1 MNQGKL
7 IVIEGIDGVGKNTQA
22 KLLAAN
28 IACVAPVRLFS
39 FPQYDTPTGKEVAAY
54 LNGEKGELS
63 RFEISK
69 LYAEDRAAALD
80 EILNCLESGVH
91 VVCDRYVLSNIAFQS
106 SWYLS
111 RSDAGD
117 KELQLAESII
127 DQIYM
132 LEYGEN
138 EMPKPDLT
146 LCLILPVEVTTERV
160 LGKAKRDYT
169 EAAQD
174 LHEADMKLQMT
185 TAAFYTNAFDMGF
198 EEPIEPIVCWDSDT
212 ETQLS
217 PEAIQNK
224 IIFPHVSN
232 LIPSL
237 RRDR

>member
-1 MNQGKL
+1 MNKGKL
-7 IVIEGIDGVGKNTQA
+7 ITIEGVDGVGKNTQA

-28 IACVAPVRLFS
+28 IAGVAPVRLFS

-54 LNGEKGELS
+54 LNGEKGHLS

-69 LYAEDRAAALD
+69 LYAADRAAAKD
-80 EILNCLESGVH
+80 EIIKCLDVGIH
-91 VVCDRYVLSNIAFQS
+91 VVCDRYVLSNLAFQS

-111 RSDAGD
+111 RPDAGE
-117 KELQLAESII
+117 KELQLAESIV
-127 DQIYM
+127 DQIYL

-138 EMPKPDLT
+138 KMPMPDLT
-146 LCLILPVEVTTERV
+146 LSLILPVEITTERV

-174 LHEADMKLQMT
+174 LHEADIKLQMT

-198 EEPIEPIVCWDSDT
+198 EETIESINCWDADT
-212 ETQLS
+212 KTQLS

-224 IIFPHVSN
+224 IIFPHVSY